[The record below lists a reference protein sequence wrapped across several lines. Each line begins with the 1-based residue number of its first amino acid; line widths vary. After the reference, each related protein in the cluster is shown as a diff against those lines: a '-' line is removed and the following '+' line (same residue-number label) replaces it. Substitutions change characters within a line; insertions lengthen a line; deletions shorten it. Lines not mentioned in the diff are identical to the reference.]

1 MLEKGVN
8 IDTSMFDLKFLPPQN
23 FAAYRQS
30 EVDNARVPTY
40 QQMAQIPHISN
51 RYAMKRFLGM
61 SMEEIAENE
70 RMWKEENAENITPPP
85 GDAAAEMRS
94 VGINSAGIS
103 ADIAGAEDIAT
114 EGEQPEVGADD
125 AGPETATGD
134 TPAAGAT
141 PPATDQTI

>member
-1 MLEKGVN
+1 
-8 IDTSMFDLKFLPPQN
+8 
-23 FAAYRQS
+23 
-30 EVDNARVPTY
+30 
-40 QQMAQIPHISN
+40 
-51 RYAMKRFLGM
+51 
-61 SMEEIAENE
+61 
-70 RMWKEENAENITPPP
+70 
-85 GDAAAEMRS
+85 MRS

-134 TPAAGAT
+134 TPAPGAT